1 MYHCVSSKRFIAF
14 YQILRLLIRWIAS
27 QNFENVKLLKKL
39 SMHFGWFKYN
49 ASTKFLSQL
58 DVIHEELVIWILQY
72 MWILIYIHFH
82 ECNRCATIF
91 CPQFGNILW
100 IKLTRL
106 VTLFPNFWDIKNEF
120 PFHLKSLAVLFNG

>member
-1 MYHCVSSKRFIAF
+1 MWREITQTLFCTINLINRDMGKYSVVVPISFSWIWDKSFSENYIDLIRRYYMYHCVSSKRFIAF

-72 MWILIYIHFH
+72 MWILII
-82 ECNRCATIF
+82 T
-91 CPQFGNILW
+91 L
-100 IKLTRL
+100 IK
-106 VTLFPNFWDIKNEF
+106 
-120 PFHLKSLAVLFNG
+120 